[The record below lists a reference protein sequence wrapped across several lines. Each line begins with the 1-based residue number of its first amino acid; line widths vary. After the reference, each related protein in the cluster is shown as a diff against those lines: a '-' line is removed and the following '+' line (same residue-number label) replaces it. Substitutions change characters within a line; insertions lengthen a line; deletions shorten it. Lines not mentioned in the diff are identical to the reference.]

1 MDLEDLSNFW
11 ARFQIA
17 FSWDYPEGLDVQ
29 AVQSAV
35 FHVVGDG
42 ETRAQDQ
49 LVLAVS
55 SQLEQV
61 LSSHDQSHIVT

>member
-11 ARFQIA
+11 ARFQIS

-42 ETRAQDQ
+42 ETRYDEAFIR
-49 LVLAVS
+49 LVSNVT
-55 SQLEQV
+55 
-61 LSSHDQSHIVT
+61 SHNGIR

>member
-42 ETRAQDQ
+42 ETRYDYN
-49 LVLAVS
+49 LF
-55 SQLEQV
+55 
-61 LSSHDQSHIVT
+61 